1 MVQKMSLIKNIIARE
16 VLDSRGLPTVEAEII
31 LANGIIGRAIVPS
44 GASTGTREALELR
57 DGGTRFM
64 GKGVLKAIAHIENDI
79 RPELLGRSAF
89 AQIDIDHTMISLD
102 DTKNKAKL
110 GANAILAVSIAV
122 ARAAAKSKELPFY
135 SYLNDLFGGGPLS
148 IPMPMM
154 NVINGGAH
162 ADNKLSFQEFMI
174 IPIGAPNFNEAMRY
188 GVEVFYA
195 LKKQLQQQGYATAVG
210 DEGGFAPMLESN
222 MATLDLLMQAIT
234 IAGLKPGVDI
244 VLAIDAASSE
254 FYKDGKYHLPE
265 EGLQLSSAQ
274 MVEYYKNLVKQ
285 YPLRSIE
292 DGLGEQDW
300 DGWQMLTKE
309 LGNIT
314 QIVGDDIFVTNT
326 EIFKQGI
333 DKHIANA
340 ILIKM
345 NQIGTLTET
354 FAAIKMAQGANYH
367 TIISHR
373 SGETED
379 CTIADLAVATNAKQ
393 IKTGS
398 LSRTDR
404 IAKYNRLLR
413 IASQLGVDASFG

>member
-64 GKGVLKAIAHIENDI
+64 GKGVLKAIANIENDI

-122 ARAAAKSKELPFY
+122 ARAAAKAKQLPLY

-148 IPMPMM
+148 LPMPMM

-222 MATLDLLMQAIT
+222 TATLDLLMQAIT
-234 IAGLKPGVDI
+234 IAGLKPGADI

-300 DGWQMLTKE
+300 DGWQILTKE
-309 LGNIT
+309 LGNTT

-354 FAAIKMAQGANYH
+354 FAAIKMAQEANYH

>member
-16 VLDSRGLPTVEAEII
+16 VLDSRGLPTVEAEIT
-31 LANGIIGRAIVPS
+31 LANGIIGRASVPS

-102 DTKNKAKL
+102 GTRNKAKL

-122 ARAAAKSKELPFY
+122 ARAAAKTKQLSFY

-148 IPMPMM
+148 LPMPMM

-174 IPIGAPNFNEAMRY
+174 IPIGALNFNEAMRY

-195 LKKQLQQQGYATAVG
+195 LKKQLQQQGFATAVG

-222 MATLDLLMQAIT
+222 TQTLDLLMQAIT
-234 IAGLKPGVDI
+234 MAGLKPEADI

-265 EGLQLSSAQ
+265 EGLQLSSAE

-292 DGLGEQDW
+292 DGLSEQDW

-309 LGNIT
+309 LGNTI

-354 FAAIKMAQGANYH
+354 FAAIKMAQEANYH

-413 IASQLGVDASFG
+413 IASQLGVDAKFG